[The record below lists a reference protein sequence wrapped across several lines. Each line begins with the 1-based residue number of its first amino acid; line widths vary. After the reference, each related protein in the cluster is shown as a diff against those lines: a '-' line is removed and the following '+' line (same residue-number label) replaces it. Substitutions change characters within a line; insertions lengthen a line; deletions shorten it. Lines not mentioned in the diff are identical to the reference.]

1 MRLADGCFGLV
12 SDNVW
17 FCPQMH
23 SMSNNSFLHC
33 CVSHQVSSI
42 NRVLRNLASDKQQM
56 GTVGAEGMFDKL
68 KMLNGQ
74 STWGGRSGWYTG
86 STLTASGKTLVTLL
100 LLVALQCWG
109 FTRCHGWDTQGIIFP
124 WVQGQTNN
132 SRASVINNHTRYRLK
147 VCHDR
152 SVVEI
157 DIFAFRSLFI
167 AWTQTKQ

>member
-74 STWGGRSGWYTG
+74 STWGGRSGWYTA

-109 FTRCHGWDTQGIIFP
+109 FTHCHGWDTQGIIFP
-124 WVQGQTNN
+124 WVQGQTIAELL
-132 SRASVINNHTRYRLK
+132 SWTITQGIGSKFVMIGQWWKL
-147 VCHDR
+147 
-152 SVVEI
+152 
-157 DIFAFRSLFI
+157 LFVLL
-167 AWTQTKQ
+167 AKYTMLFS